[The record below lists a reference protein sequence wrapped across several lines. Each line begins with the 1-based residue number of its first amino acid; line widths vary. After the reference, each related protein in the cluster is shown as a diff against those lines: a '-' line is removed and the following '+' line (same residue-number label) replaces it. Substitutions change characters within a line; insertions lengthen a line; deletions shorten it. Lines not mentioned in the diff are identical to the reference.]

1 MTTSFTA
8 ICSDFYVNQKLA
20 LKMDLPPNRNTV
32 LDMFDRVRRQLP
44 FMDQF
49 RRYDGELALESV
61 ESDARYSWLALRRT
75 SIRSG
80 WVNPK
85 SIEEAYSLHQLI
97 LEVAP
102 YFLSISPLDV
112 DYLELVFGFDLQAPM
127 NRNEVVMS
135 ALLPDS
141 PLTALVDSGRES
153 LLEAQPFVGFAL
165 NDDCDLQASVEVKTR
180 TRTNEV
186 SSGRFDE
193 TPISVFLTVR
203 RSGARTSLEDL
214 ISDFGSLA
222 GHIERIAEDRVIPNV
237 IMPLHETIQSL

>member
-1 MTTSFTA
+1 MATSFTA

-20 LKMDLPPNRNTV
+20 LKMDLPPNRSTV

-80 WVNPK
+80 WVNPR

-127 NRNEVVMS
+127 NRNVVVMS

-141 PLTALVDSGRES
+141 PLTALVDHGRES

-165 NDDCDLQASVEVKTR
+165 NEDCDLQASVEVKTR

-203 RSGARTSLEDL
+203 RSGPRTTLEDL

-237 IMPLHETIQSL
+237 IMPLHDTIQSL